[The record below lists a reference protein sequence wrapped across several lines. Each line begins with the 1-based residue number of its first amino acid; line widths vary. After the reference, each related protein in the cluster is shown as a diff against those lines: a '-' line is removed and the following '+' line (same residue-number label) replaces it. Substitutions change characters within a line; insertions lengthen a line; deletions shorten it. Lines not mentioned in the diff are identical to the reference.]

1 VSIDDQGSS
10 PVALLFRERT
20 HLAWTRTA
28 LALVIAGALLV
39 RLGYETGTPAV
50 GWAVGGLDALLA
62 GLLWLREDRM
72 PERRDRPSPR
82 VLYLIALATLVTA
95 VAGSAL
101 ALTI

>member
-1 VSIDDQGSS
+1 MSIDDQGS
-10 PVALLFRERT
+10 PAALLFRERT

-50 GWAVGGLDALLA
+50 GWAVGGLDAALA

-72 PERRDRPSPR
+72 PEHRDRPSPR
-82 VLYLIALATLVTA
+82 VFGLIAFAALVTA
-95 VAGSAL
+95 GAGTAL
-101 ALTI
+101 ALAS